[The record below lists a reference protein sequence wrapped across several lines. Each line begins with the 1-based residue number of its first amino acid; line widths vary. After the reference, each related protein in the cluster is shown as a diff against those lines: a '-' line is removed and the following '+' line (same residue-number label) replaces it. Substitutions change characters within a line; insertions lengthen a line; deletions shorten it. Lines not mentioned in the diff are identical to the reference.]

1 MAGWIKYRLNTPR
14 AQVRMDKKEF
24 QNLKENLI
32 YYKAALDG
40 AYDNLVL
47 KYEEEFAEL
56 FMETD
61 ACIRHKY
68 IFSETTG
75 ELVIKPSVCKCFK
88 NGDIHCAMPEC
99 ECARNNYMYCALK
112 EQVADLQAEYD
123 SFWKNKF
130 KQKNK

>member
-68 IFSETTG
+68 IIGTCSLTTATTFPQIG
-75 ELVIKPSVCKCFK
+75 CPVVLVRHNRK
-88 NGDIHCAMPEC
+88 NVS
-99 ECARNNYMYCALK
+99 K
-112 EQVADLQAEYD
+112 
-123 SFWKNKF
+123 
-130 KQKNK
+130 